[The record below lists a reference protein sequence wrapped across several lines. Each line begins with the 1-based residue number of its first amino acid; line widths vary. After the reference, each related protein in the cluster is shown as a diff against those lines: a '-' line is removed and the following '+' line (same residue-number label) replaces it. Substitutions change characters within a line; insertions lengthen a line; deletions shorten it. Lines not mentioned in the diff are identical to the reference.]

1 MQCSNCQFH
10 NMPGSESCGRCGT
23 SLRLATA
30 VMDVHPP
37 RAGRLRKRLRRAVP
51 VTRAVAEARDAIDA
65 VRVTAGIDRLA
76 ARAPWALFLRLAVPG
91 WSHFYAGQRVR
102 GRLFLWGTLVFLI
115 PGLLLFGTLWGGLLL
130 GMAFGVHSWA
140 ALDIVTQT
148 FPEGG
153 LRDRLCRSLIVSFV
167 LALLLYVPAGILL
180 TRVADP
186 AVISLPTPPFDQGD
200 IVLVNHW
207 STPRPGHVVIYDIP
221 DYVRPEGRRGPG
233 ERLTQ
238 FTGERID
245 RILAGPGDQVLW
257 ENGRLTLNG
266 KPFDLRPL
274 NPAVTPRRLAVT
286 VPHAHYLILP
296 TTTPY
301 MRSTDSEATWLALSL
316 VSADRLRGRVY
327 ARTSP
332 LSRFARIR

>member
-51 VTRAVAEARDAIDA
+51 MTRAVAEARNAIDA
-65 VRVTAGIDRLA
+65 VGVTTGIDRLA
-76 ARAPWALFLRLAVPG
+76 ARAPWALFLRLVVPG
-91 WSHFYAGQRVR
+91 WSHLYAGQRMR
-102 GRLFLWGTLVFLI
+102 GRLFLWGTLAFLV
-115 PGLLLFGTLWGGLLL
+115 PGLLLFGTVWGSVLL
-130 GMAFGVHSWA
+130 GMAFGMHSWA
-140 ALDIVTQT
+140 ALDIITQT

-153 LRDRLCRSLIVSFV
+153 IRDRISRSLIVSFV
-167 LALLLYVPAGILL
+167 LALLVYVPAGILL

-186 AVISLPTPPFDQGD
+186 AVISLPAPPFDRGD

-207 STPRPGHVVIYDIP
+207 TTPRAGHVVMYDIP
-221 DYVRPEGRRGPG
+221 DYIRPEGGPERDG
-233 ERLTQ
+233 RLTR

-257 ENGRLTLNG
+257 EDGRLTLNG
-266 KPFDLRPL
+266 KPLDLRPL
-274 NPAVTPRRLAVT
+274 NPAVAPRRLAVT
-286 VPHAHYLILP
+286 VPHAHFLILP

-301 MRSTDSEATWLALSL
+301 IRSTDSEAMWLTLSL
-316 VSADRLRGRVY
+316 VPADRLRGRVY